1 MRQISACL
9 IEMHA
14 LHLTILPDGY
24 AICHLPPDD
33 PLPPW
38 LSQGSFFSVTR
49 TREELSIICPET
61 NLPAG
66 SQYQS
71 GWRLLKFEGP
81 FEFTLTGVLVSVTL
95 PLAEAGISLLAI
107 STYDTDYV
115 LVQAGQLDAAIQVL
129 TAAGHTIQTS
139 GEQNVPQY

>member
-1 MRQISACL
+1 M

-14 LHLTILPDGY
+14 LNLTILPDGY
-24 AICHLPPDD
+24 AICRLPPDD

-38 LSQGSFFSVTR
+38 LSQVSFFSVTR
-49 TREELSIICPET
+49 TREELSIVCPEA
-61 NLPAG
+61 NLPTG
-66 SQYQS
+66 SQSQS
-71 GWRLLKFEGP
+71 GWRLLRFEGP
-81 FEFTLTGVLVSVTL
+81 FDFTLIGVLVSVTL
-95 PLAEAGISLLAI
+95 PLAKAGISLLAI

-129 TAAGHTIQTS
+129 TAAGHTIQPS